1 VTGIG
6 HRLEAATP
14 GGVNVGFVAVEP
26 ESIRL
31 RVWERGVGET
41 LACGSGMVAATAV
54 VRQLGL
60 VGDQVDVDVAG
71 GRARVEIEPETT
83 WLTGPA
89 RTVFAGVIDL
99 PTGIE

>member
-1 VTGIG
+1 
-6 HRLEAATP
+6 
-14 GGVNVGFVAVEP
+14 
-26 ESIRL
+26 
-31 RVWERGVGET
+31 
-41 LACGSGMVAATAV
+41 MVAATAV

-89 RTVFAGVIDL
+89 RTVFTGVIDL